1 LTPELGAVAQRALD
15 AAAERLYQESRHAAE
30 PDSISEEVNFH
41 QRRADALGVLAEAA
55 LAADLDRGSAADR
68 YQVVLH
74 VEAGADADAS
84 PQAVLEMDDGGVRV
98 SADASVVVM
107 REGADGSVLD
117 VGRRTR
123 TVPTPVRRAL
133 TARDSR
139 CRFPGCTARRCDAHH
154 ITHWANGGS
163 TSLDNLM
170 LLCRQHHTLLHE
182 GGLRVERDVMGGL
195 TFVRP
200 DGRTIELCPRPPV
213 RSRLDLPN
221 TGGAAAVRCWDGAR
235 FNLGYVIDVLR
246 PQPAG
251 WVANARS

>member
-1 LTPELGAVAQRALD
+1 
-15 AAAERLYQESRHAAE
+15 
-30 PDSISEEVNFH
+30 
-41 QRRADALGVLAEAA
+41 
-55 LAADLDRGSAADR
+55 
-68 YQVVLH
+68 
-74 VEAGADADAS
+74 
-84 PQAVLEMDDGGVRV
+84 
-98 SADASVVVM
+98 M

-123 TVPTPVRRAL
+123 TVPTPIRRAL

-154 ITHWANGGS
+154 ITHWADGGS

-170 LLCRQHHTLLHE
+170 LMCRRHHTLLHE
-182 GGLRVERDVMGGL
+182 GGIAVERDVLGGL

-200 DGRTIELCPRPPV
+200 DGRTIEVCPRPPV

-221 TGGAAAVRCWDGAR
+221 TEGAPALRCWDGAR

-246 PQPAG
+246 
-251 WVANARS
+251 VSSL